1 MIAQAKQVK
10 GMAGFMDAIGNRHS
24 SRTGAWVFSFGE
36 TASVPDIVAFPPG
49 MSFTRRSHVKQAAL
63 YYLIAD
69 NRNMVKYLSHTP

>member
-24 SRTGAWVFSFGE
+24 SRSCAWIASMGE
-36 TASVPDIVAFPPG
+36 TASVSDLNSLPRPRL
-49 MSFTRRSHVKQAAL
+49 TRMDRVRQCAI

-69 NRNMVKYLSHTP
+69 NRNMVKYLNHTL